1 MARPSKKGAKTE
13 AEVAAEAR
21 RKKEILDR
29 VAQSNIPTKTIL
41 KELGI
46 SRSTYYSWL
55 KRYEEEGDEGLL
67 DSRSLAKDTE
77 EVEETAPAV
86 EEVQPQPPVTVAAE
100 EAVEEK
106 PPEPVAEEIIEEE
119 AAPPPPE
126 ETVVKPA
133 EPVVTPAPVEPE
145 KAEEVAIPE
154 PMVPH
159 RGEQKKKGLGGYGFI
174 AVMLL
179 AVGLL
184 LSISISNHGTYQLR
198 KDNNSLTLWKGKFAP
213 GGYEM
218 VEAFE
223 PVAVDD
229 ADVSALTGRTYSGK
243 EDVHRAIFAFF
254 MDQVNAETARGDE
267 TDIGKMN
274 LLLARAEAFAE
285 SNGAG
290 DASLASM
297 RFQLAQQRVGMAELG
312 LHKAY
317 QKALPIYQEALK
329 AGLADAAILEAKV
342 EIMQKALGLVPVV
355 APKAPEQQ
363 AEVSPAEEE
372 AGKEAAITAPPET
385 GAKEAEAPAVA
396 KEPAK
401 EEAPA
406 VTKEPA
412 KEEEAAVTKEPA
424 KEEEAAVAKEPAKE
438 EEAAVAEE
446 SAKEKEAAVVPGV
459 GAEKTQIPAE
469 VESSIAEGETVPAET
484 GTDST
489 VEQTNPDEKTDKPT
503 SFMEWLKAKQQ

>member
-13 AEVAAEAR
+13 AEVAAEAK

-86 EEVQPQPPVTVAAE
+86 EEIQPQPSVTVAAE

-106 PPEPVAEEIIEEE
+106 PPEPVVEEVVEEE
-119 AAPPPPE
+119 PVPPPPE
-126 ETVVKPA
+126 ETVVKPE
-133 EPVVTPAPVEPE
+133 EPVATPTPVEPE
-145 KAEEVAIPE
+145 KTEEVTRPE

-159 RGEQKKKGLGGYGFI
+159 GGDQTKKGLGRYGFI

-179 AVGLL
+179 VVGLL
-184 LSISISNHGTYQLR
+184 LSISISNHSTYQLR
-198 KDNNSLTLWKGKFAP
+198 KNNNSLTLWKGKFAP
-213 GGYEM
+213 RGYEM

-223 PVAVDD
+223 PVVVDD
-229 ADVSALTGRTYSGK
+229 ADVSALTGRTYTDK
-243 EDVHRAIFAFF
+243 DAVHRAIFAFF
-254 MDQVNAETARGDE
+254 MDQVNVETARGDE
-267 TDIGKMN
+267 LDIDKMN
-274 LLLARAEAFAE
+274 LLLARAETFAE

-290 DASLASM
+290 DANLASM

-329 AGLADAAILEAKV
+329 AGLADAAMLEAKV
-342 EIMQKALGLVPVV
+342 GTMQEALGLVPVV
-355 APKAPEQQ
+355 APEAPEQQ
-363 AEVSPAEEE
+363 AEVSITEEE
-372 AGKEAAITAPPET
+372 AGKEAAISAPPET
-385 GAKEAEAPAVA
+385 VA
-396 KEPAK
+396 KEV
-401 EEAPA
+401 ETPA
-406 VTKEPA
+406 VVE
-412 KEEEAAVTKEPA
+412 
-424 KEEEAAVAKEPAKE
+424 EPAKE

-446 SAKEKEAAVVPGV
+446 SAKEEEAAVTPGV
-459 GAEKTQIPAE
+459 GAEETLIPAK
-469 VESSIAEGETVPAET
+469 VESSIEEGETVPAET
-484 GTDST
+484 ETDST
-489 VEQTNPDEKTDKPT
+489 VEQTNPEEETDKPT

>member
-86 EEVQPQPPVTVAAE
+86 EEVQPQPSVTVAAE

-106 PPEPVAEEIIEEE
+106 PPEPVAEEVIEEE
-119 AAPPPPE
+119 PVPPPPE
-126 ETVVKPA
+126 ETVVKPE
-133 EPVVTPAPVEPE
+133 EPVATPTPVEPE
-145 KAEEVAIPE
+145 KTEEVTIPE

-159 RGEQKKKGLGGYGFI
+159 GGDQTKKGLGRYGFI

-179 AVGLL
+179 VVGLL
-184 LSISISNHGTYQLR
+184 LSISISNHSTYQLR
-198 KDNNSLTLWKGKFAP
+198 KNNNSLTLWKGKFAP
-213 GGYEM
+213 RGYEM

-223 PVAVDD
+223 PVVVDN
-229 ADVSALTGRTYSGK
+229 ADVSALTGRTYTDK
-243 EDVHRAIFAFF
+243 DAVHRAIFAFF
-254 MDQVNAETARGDE
+254 MDQVNVETARGDE
-267 TDIGKMN
+267 LDIDKMN
-274 LLLARAEAFAE
+274 LLLARAETFAE

-290 DASLASM
+290 DANLASM

-329 AGLADAAILEAKV
+329 AGLADAAMLEAKV
-342 EIMQKALGLVPVV
+342 GTMQEALGLVPVV
-355 APKAPEQQ
+355 APEAPEQQ
-363 AEVSPAEEE
+363 AEVSITEEE
-372 AGKEAAITAPPET
+372 AGKEAAISAPPET
-385 GAKEAEAPAVA
+385 VAKEVETPAVA
-396 KEPAK
+396 E
-401 EEAPA
+401 
-406 VTKEPA
+406 EPA
-412 KEEEAAVTKEPA
+412 KEEEAAVT
-424 KEEEAAVAKEPAKE
+424 
-438 EEAAVAEE
+438 
-446 SAKEKEAAVVPGV
+446 PGV
-459 GAEKTQIPAE
+459 GAEETLIPAQ
-469 VESSIAEGETVPAET
+469 VESSIEEGETVPAET
-484 GTDST
+484 ETDST
-489 VEQTNPDEKTDKPT
+489 VEQSNPEEETDKAT

>member
-86 EEVQPQPPVTVAAE
+86 EEIQPQPSVTVAAE

-106 PPEPVAEEIIEEE
+106 PPEPVAEEVIEEE
-119 AAPPPPE
+119 PVPPPPE
-126 ETVVKPA
+126 ETVVKPE
-133 EPVVTPAPVEPE
+133 EPVATPTPVEPE
-145 KAEEVAIPE
+145 KTEEVTIPE

-159 RGEQKKKGLGGYGFI
+159 GGDQTKKGLGRYGFI

-179 AVGLL
+179 VVGLL
-184 LSISISNHGTYQLR
+184 LSISISNHSTYQLR
-198 KDNNSLTLWKGKFAP
+198 KNNNSLTLWKGKFAP
-213 GGYEM
+213 RGYEM

-223 PVAVDD
+223 PVVVDD
-229 ADVSALTGRTYSGK
+229 ADVSALTGRTYTDK
-243 EDVHRAIFAFF
+243 DAVHRAIFAFF
-254 MDQVNAETARGDE
+254 MDQVNVETARGDE
-267 TDIGKMN
+267 LDIDKMN
-274 LLLARAEAFAE
+274 LLLARAETFAE

-290 DASLASM
+290 DANLASM

-329 AGLADAAILEAKV
+329 AGLADAAMLEAKV
-342 EIMQKALGLVPVV
+342 GTMQEALGLVPVV
-355 APKAPEQQ
+355 APEAPEQQ
-363 AEVSPAEEE
+363 AEVSITEEE
-372 AGKEAAITAPPET
+372 AGKEAAISAPPET
-385 GAKEAEAPAVA
+385 VAKEVETPAVA
-396 KEPAK
+396 E
-401 EEAPA
+401 
-406 VTKEPA
+406 
-412 KEEEAAVTKEPA
+412 
-424 KEEEAAVAKEPAKE
+424 EPAKE

-446 SAKEKEAAVVPGV
+446 SAKEEEAAVTPGV
-459 GAEKTQIPAE
+459 GAEETLIPAQ
-469 VESSIAEGETVPAET
+469 VESSIEEGETVPAET
-484 GTDST
+484 ETDST
-489 VEQTNPDEKTDKPT
+489 VEQTNPEEETDKAT

>member
-86 EEVQPQPPVTVAAE
+86 EEVQPQPSVTVAAE

-106 PPEPVAEEIIEEE
+106 PPEPVAEEVIEEE
-119 AAPPPPE
+119 PGPPPPE
-126 ETVVKPA
+126 ETVVKPE
-133 EPVVTPAPVEPE
+133 EPVATPTPVEPE
-145 KAEEVAIPE
+145 KTEEVTRPE

-159 RGEQKKKGLGGYGFI
+159 GGDQTKKGLGRYGFI

-179 AVGLL
+179 VVGLL
-184 LSISISNHGTYQLR
+184 LSISISNHSTYQLR
-198 KDNNSLTLWKGKFAP
+198 KNNNSLTLWKGKFAP
-213 GGYEM
+213 RGYEM

-223 PVAVDD
+223 PVVVDD
-229 ADVSALTGRTYSGK
+229 ADVSALTGRTYADK
-243 EDVHRAIFAFF
+243 DAVHRAIFAFF
-254 MDQVNAETARGDE
+254 MDQVNVETARGDE
-267 TDIGKMN
+267 LDIDKMN
-274 LLLARAEAFAE
+274 LLLARAETFAE

-290 DASLASM
+290 DANLASM
-297 RFQLAQQRVGMAELG
+297 RFQVAQQRVGMAELG

-329 AGLADAAILEAKV
+329 AGLADAAMLEAKV
-342 EIMQKALGLVPVV
+342 GTMQEALGLVPVV
-355 APKAPEQQ
+355 APEAPEQQ
-363 AEVSPAEEE
+363 AEVSITEEE
-372 AGKEAAITAPPET
+372 AGKEAAISGPPET
-385 GAKEAEAPAVA
+385 VAKEVETPAVA
-396 KEPAK
+396 E
-401 EEAPA
+401 
-406 VTKEPA
+406 
-412 KEEEAAVTKEPA
+412 
-424 KEEEAAVAKEPAKE
+424 EPAKE

-446 SAKEKEAAVVPGV
+446 SAKEEEAAVTPGV
-459 GAEKTQIPAE
+459 GAEETLIPAK
-469 VESSIAEGETVPAET
+469 VESSIEEGETVPAET
-484 GTDST
+484 ETDST
-489 VEQTNPDEKTDKPT
+489 VEQTNPEEETDKPT

>member
-86 EEVQPQPPVTVAAE
+86 EEIQPQPSVTVAAE

-106 PPEPVAEEIIEEE
+106 PPEPVAEEVIEEE
-119 AAPPPPE
+119 PVPPPPE
-126 ETVVKPA
+126 ETVVKPE
-133 EPVVTPAPVEPE
+133 EPVATPTPVEPE
-145 KAEEVAIPE
+145 KTEEVTIPE
-154 PMVPH
+154 PMMPH
-159 RGEQKKKGLGGYGFI
+159 GGDQTKKGLGRYGFI

-179 AVGLL
+179 VVGLL
-184 LSISISNHGTYQLR
+184 LSISISNHSTYQLR
-198 KDNNSLTLWKGKFAP
+198 KNNNSLTLWKGKFAP
-213 GGYEM
+213 RGYEM

-223 PVAVDD
+223 PVVVDD
-229 ADVSALTGRTYSGK
+229 ADVSALTGRTYTDK
-243 EDVHRAIFAFF
+243 DAVHRAIFAFF
-254 MDQVNAETARGDE
+254 MDQVNVETARGDE
-267 TDIGKMN
+267 LDIDKMN
-274 LLLARAEAFAE
+274 LLLARAETFAE

-290 DASLASM
+290 DANLASM

-329 AGLADAAILEAKV
+329 AGLADAAMLEAKV
-342 EIMQKALGLVPVV
+342 GTMQEALGLVPVV
-355 APKAPEQQ
+355 APEAPEQQ
-363 AEVSPAEEE
+363 AEVSITEEE
-372 AGKEAAITAPPET
+372 AGKEAAISAPPET
-385 GAKEAEAPAVA
+385 VAKEVETPAVA
-396 KEPAK
+396 E
-401 EEAPA
+401 
-406 VTKEPA
+406 
-412 KEEEAAVTKEPA
+412 
-424 KEEEAAVAKEPAKE
+424 EPAKE

-446 SAKEKEAAVVPGV
+446 SAKEEEAAVTPGV
-459 GAEKTQIPAE
+459 GAEETLIPAK
-469 VESSIAEGETVPAET
+469 VESSIEEGETVPAET
-484 GTDST
+484 ETDST
-489 VEQTNPDEKTDKPT
+489 VEQSNPEEETDKAT

>member
-67 DSRSLAKDTE
+67 DSRSLAQATE

-86 EEVQPQPPVTVAAE
+86 EEVQPQPFVTVAAE

-106 PPEPVAEEIIEEE
+106 PPEPVAEEVIEEE
-119 AAPPPPE
+119 AVPPPPE

-145 KAEEVAIPE
+145 KAEEVARPE

-159 RGEQKKKGLGGYGFI
+159 GGDQKKKGLGGYGFI

-198 KDNNSLTLWKGKFAP
+198 KDSNSLTLWKGKFAP
-213 GGYEM
+213 RGYEM

-223 PVAVDD
+223 PVVVDD
-229 ADVSALTGRTYSGK
+229 ADVSALTGRTYTGK

-254 MDQVNAETARGDE
+254 MDQISAE

-290 DASLASM
+290 DTSLASM
-297 RFQLAQQRVGMAELG
+297 RFQLAQRRVGMAEQV

-317 QKALPIYQEALK
+317 QEALPVFQEALK
-329 AGLADAAILEAKV
+329 AGLADPAMLEAKV
-342 EIMQKALGLVPVV
+342 ETMQKALGLVPAVE
-355 APKAPEQQ
+355 PEAPEQQ
-363 AEVSPAEEE
+363 AEVSPAEEQV
-372 AGKEAAITAPPET
+372 GKEAAITAPPET

-396 KEPAK
+396 E
-401 EEAPA
+401 
-406 VTKEPA
+406 
-412 KEEEAAVTKEPA
+412 
-424 KEEEAAVAKEPAKE
+424 EPAKE

-446 SAKEKEAAVVPGV
+446 SAKEEEAAVAPGV
-459 GAEKTQIPAE
+459 GAEETQISAE
-469 VESSIAEGETVPAET
+469 VEPSVEEGETVPEET
-484 GTDST
+484 ETDST
-489 VEQTNPDEKTDKPT
+489 VEQTNPEEKTDKPT

>member
-1 MARPSKKGAKTE
+1 MARSSKKGAKTE

-67 DSRSLAKDTE
+67 DSRSLAQATE

-86 EEVQPQPPVTVAAE
+86 EEVQPQPFVTVAAE

-106 PPEPVAEEIIEEE
+106 PPEPVAEEVIEEE
-119 AAPPPPE
+119 AVPPPPE

-145 KAEEVAIPE
+145 KAEEVARPE

-159 RGEQKKKGLGGYGFI
+159 GGDQKKKGLGGYGFI

-179 AVGLL
+179 LVGLL
-184 LSISISNHGTYQLR
+184 VSISINNHSTYQLR
-198 KDNNSLTLWKGKFAP
+198 KDSNALMLWKGKFAP
-213 GGYEM
+213 RGYQM

-223 PVAVDD
+223 PVVVDD
-229 ADVSALTGRTYSGK
+229 ADVSALTGRTYTGK

-254 MDQVNAETARGDE
+254 MDQISAE

-290 DASLASM
+290 DTSLASM
-297 RFQLAQQRVGMAELG
+297 RFQLAQRRVGMAEQV

-317 QKALPIYQEALK
+317 QEALPVFQEALK
-329 AGLADAAILEAKV
+329 AGLADPAMLEAKV
-342 EIMQKALGLVPVV
+342 ETMQKALGLVPAV
-355 APKAPEQQ
+355 APEAPEQQ

-372 AGKEAAITAPPET
+372 AGKEAVITAPPET
-385 GAKEAEAPAVA
+385 EAKEAEAPAVA
-396 KEPAK
+396 E
-401 EEAPA
+401 
-406 VTKEPA
+406 
-412 KEEEAAVTKEPA
+412 
-424 KEEEAAVAKEPAKE
+424 EPAKE

-446 SAKEKEAAVVPGV
+446 SAKEEEAAVAPGV
-459 GAEKTQIPAE
+459 GAEETQISAE
-469 VESSIAEGETVPAET
+469 VESAVEEGETVPAET
-484 GTDST
+484 ETDST
-489 VEQTNPDEKTDKPT
+489 VEQTNPEEETDKPT

>member
-67 DSRSLAKDTE
+67 DSRSLAQATE

-86 EEVQPQPPVTVAAE
+86 EEVQPQPFVTVAAE

-106 PPEPVAEEIIEEE
+106 PPEPVAEEVIEEE
-119 AAPPPPE
+119 AVPPPPE

-145 KAEEVAIPE
+145 KAEEVARPE

-159 RGEQKKKGLGGYGFI
+159 GGDQKKKGLGGYGFI

-198 KDNNSLTLWKGKFAP
+198 KDSNSLTLWKGKFAP
-213 GGYEM
+213 RGYEM

-223 PVAVDD
+223 PVVVDD
-229 ADVSALTGRTYSGK
+229 ADVSALTGRTYTGK

-254 MDQVNAETARGDE
+254 MDQISAE

-290 DASLASM
+290 DTSLASM
-297 RFQLAQQRVGMAELG
+297 RFQLAQRRVGMAEQV

-317 QKALPIYQEALK
+317 QEALPVFQEALK
-329 AGLADAAILEAKV
+329 AGLADPAMLEAKV
-342 EIMQKALGLVPVV
+342 ETMQKALGLVPAVE
-355 APKAPEQQ
+355 PEAPEQQ
-363 AEVSPAEEE
+363 AEVSPAEEQV
-372 AGKEAAITAPPET
+372 GKEAAITAPPET

-396 KEPAK
+396 E
-401 EEAPA
+401 
-406 VTKEPA
+406 
-412 KEEEAAVTKEPA
+412 
-424 KEEEAAVAKEPAKE
+424 EPAKE

-446 SAKEKEAAVVPGV
+446 SAKEEEAAVAPGV
-459 GAEKTQIPAE
+459 GAEETQISAE
-469 VESSIAEGETVPAET
+469 VESSVEEGETVPEET
-484 GTDST
+484 ETDST
-489 VEQTNPDEKTDKPT
+489 VEQTNPEEETDKPT
-503 SFMEWLKAKQQ
+503 SFMQWLKAKQQ

>member
-67 DSRSLAKDTE
+67 DSRSLAQATE

-86 EEVQPQPPVTVAAE
+86 EEVQPQPFVTVAAE

-106 PPEPVAEEIIEEE
+106 PPEPVAEEVIEEE
-119 AAPPPPE
+119 AVPPPPE

-145 KAEEVAIPE
+145 KAEEVARPE

-159 RGEQKKKGLGGYGFI
+159 GGDQKKKGLGGYGFI

-198 KDNNSLTLWKGKFAP
+198 KDSNSLTLWKGKFAP
-213 GGYEM
+213 RGYEM

-223 PVAVDD
+223 PVVVDD
-229 ADVSALTGRTYSGK
+229 ADVSALTGRTYTGK

-254 MDQVNAETARGDE
+254 MDQISAE

-290 DASLASM
+290 DTSLASM
-297 RFQLAQQRVGMAELG
+297 RFQLAQRRVGMAEQV

-317 QKALPIYQEALK
+317 QEALPVFQEALK
-329 AGLADAAILEAKV
+329 AGLADPAMLEAKV
-342 EIMQKALGLVPVV
+342 ETMQKALGLVPAVE
-355 APKAPEQQ
+355 PEAPEQQ
-363 AEVSPAEEE
+363 AEVSPAEEQV
-372 AGKEAAITAPPET
+372 GKEAAITAPPET

-396 KEPAK
+396 E
-401 EEAPA
+401 
-406 VTKEPA
+406 
-412 KEEEAAVTKEPA
+412 
-424 KEEEAAVAKEPAKE
+424 EPAKE

-446 SAKEKEAAVVPGV
+446 SAKEEEAAVAPGV
-459 GAEKTQIPAE
+459 GAEETQISAE
-469 VESSIAEGETVPAET
+469 VESSVEEGETVPEET
-484 GTDST
+484 ETDST
-489 VEQTNPDEKTDKPT
+489 VEQTNPEEETDKPT

>member
-13 AEVAAEAR
+13 AEVAAEAK

-86 EEVQPQPPVTVAAE
+86 EEIQPQPSVTVAAE

-106 PPEPVAEEIIEEE
+106 PPEPVAEEVIEEE
-119 AAPPPPE
+119 PVPPPPE
-126 ETVVKPA
+126 ETVVKPE
-133 EPVVTPAPVEPE
+133 EPVATPTPVEPE
-145 KAEEVAIPE
+145 KTEEVTIPE

-159 RGEQKKKGLGGYGFI
+159 GGDQTKKGLGRYGFI
-174 AVMLL
+174 AVMVLV
-179 AVGLL
+179 VGLL
-184 LSISISNHGTYQLR
+184 LSISISNHSTYQLR

-213 GGYEM
+213 RGYEM

-223 PVAVDD
+223 PVVVDD
-229 ADVSALTGRTYSGK
+229 ADVSALTGRTYV
-243 EDVHRAIFAFF
+243 DRDAVHRAIFAFF
-254 MDQVNAETARGDE
+254 MDQVNVETARGDE
-267 TDIGKMN
+267 LDIDKMN
-274 LLLARAEAFAE
+274 LLLARAETFAE

-290 DASLASM
+290 DANLASM
-297 RFQLAQQRVGMAELG
+297 RLKLAQQRVGMAELG

-317 QKALPIYQEALK
+317 KKALPVYQEALK
-329 AGLADAAILEAKV
+329 AGVADAAMLEAKV
-342 EIMQKALGLVPVV
+342 ETMQKALGLVPVV
-355 APKAPEQQ
+355 APEAPEQQ
-363 AEVSPAEEE
+363 AEVSITEEE
-372 AGKEAAITAPPET
+372 AGKEAAISGPPET
-385 GAKEAEAPAVA
+385 VAKEVETPAVA
-396 KEPAK
+396 E
-401 EEAPA
+401 
-406 VTKEPA
+406 
-412 KEEEAAVTKEPA
+412 
-424 KEEEAAVAKEPAKE
+424 EPAKE

-446 SAKEKEAAVVPGV
+446 SAKEEEAAVTPGV
-459 GAEKTQIPAE
+459 GAEETLIPAQ
-469 VESSIAEGETVPAET
+469 VESSIEEGETVPAVTE
-484 GTDST
+484 TDST
-489 VEQTNPDEKTDKPT
+489 VEQTNPEEETDKAT

>member
-67 DSRSLAKDTE
+67 DSRSLAQATE

-86 EEVQPQPPVTVAAE
+86 EEVQPHPFVTVAAE

-106 PPEPVAEEIIEEE
+106 PPEPVAEEVIEEE
-119 AAPPPPE
+119 AVPPPPE

-145 KAEEVAIPE
+145 KAEEVARPE

-159 RGEQKKKGLGGYGFI
+159 RGDQKKKGLGGYGFI

-198 KDNNSLTLWKGKFAP
+198 KDSNSLTLWKGKFAP
-213 GGYEM
+213 RGYEM

-223 PVAVDD
+223 PVVVDD
-229 ADVSALTGRTYSGK
+229 ADVSALTGRTYTGK

-254 MDQVNAETARGDE
+254 MDQVSAE

-290 DASLASM
+290 DTSLASM
-297 RFQLAQQRVGMAELG
+297 RFQLAQRRVGMAEEV

-317 QKALPIYQEALK
+317 QEALPVFQEALK
-329 AGLADAAILEAKV
+329 AGLADPAMLEAKV
-342 EIMQKALGLVPVV
+342 ETMQKALGLVPAV
-355 APKAPEQQ
+355 APEAPEQQ
-363 AEVSPAEEE
+363 AEVSPTEEQ
-372 AGKEAAITAPPET
+372 AGKEAAIAAPPET
-385 GAKEAEAPAVA
+385 VAKEVGAPAVA
-396 KEPAK
+396 E
-401 EEAPA
+401 
-406 VTKEPA
+406 
-412 KEEEAAVTKEPA
+412 
-424 KEEEAAVAKEPAKE
+424 EPAKE

-446 SAKEKEAAVVPGV
+446 PAKEEEATVAPGV
-459 GAEKTQIPAE
+459 GAEETQIPTK
-469 VESSIAEGETVPAET
+469 VESSIEEGETVPAKTE
-484 GTDST
+484 TDST
-489 VEQTNPDEKTDKPT
+489 VEQTNAEEETDKPT

>member
-86 EEVQPQPPVTVAAE
+86 EEIQPQPSVTVAAE

-106 PPEPVAEEIIEEE
+106 PPEPVAEEVIEEE
-119 AAPPPPE
+119 PVPPPPE
-126 ETVVKPA
+126 ETVVKPE
-133 EPVVTPAPVEPE
+133 EPVATPTPVEPE
-145 KAEEVAIPE
+145 KTEEVTRPE

-159 RGEQKKKGLGGYGFI
+159 GGDQTKKGLGRYGFI
-174 AVMLL
+174 AVMVLV
-179 AVGLL
+179 VGLL
-184 LSISISNHGTYQLR
+184 LSISISNHSTYQLR
-198 KDNNSLTLWKGKFAP
+198 KNNNSLTLWKGKFAP
-213 GGYEM
+213 RGYEM

-223 PVAVDD
+223 PVVVDD
-229 ADVSALTGRTYSGK
+229 ADVSALTGRTYV
-243 EDVHRAIFAFF
+243 DRDAVHRAIFAFF
-254 MDQVNAETARGDE
+254 MDQVNVETARGDE
-267 TDIGKMN
+267 LDIDKMN
-274 LLLARAEAFAE
+274 LLLARAETFAE

-290 DASLASM
+290 DANLASM
-297 RFQLAQQRVGMAELG
+297 RLKLAQQRVGMAELG

-317 QKALPIYQEALK
+317 KKALPVYQEALK
-329 AGLADAAILEAKV
+329 AGVADAAMLEAKV
-342 EIMQKALGLVPVV
+342 ETMQKALGLVPVV
-355 APKAPEQQ
+355 APEAPEQQ
-363 AEVSPAEEE
+363 AEVSITEEE
-372 AGKEAAITAPPET
+372 AGEEAAISGPPET
-385 GAKEAEAPAVA
+385 VAKEVETPAVA
-396 KEPAK
+396 E
-401 EEAPA
+401 
-406 VTKEPA
+406 
-412 KEEEAAVTKEPA
+412 
-424 KEEEAAVAKEPAKE
+424 EPAKE

-446 SAKEKEAAVVPGV
+446 SAKEEEAAVTPGV
-459 GAEKTQIPAE
+459 GAEETLIPAK
-469 VESSIAEGETVPAET
+469 VESSIEEGETVPAET
-484 GTDST
+484 ETDST
-489 VEQTNPDEKTDKPT
+489 VEQTNPEEETDKPT

>member
-1 MARPSKKGAKTE
+1 MARSSKKGAKTE
-13 AEVAAEAR
+13 AEVAAEAK

-67 DSRSLAKDTE
+67 DSRSLAQATE

-86 EEVQPQPPVTVAAE
+86 EEVQPQPFVTVAAE

-106 PPEPVAEEIIEEE
+106 PPEPVAEEVIEEE
-119 AAPPPPE
+119 AVPPPPE

-159 RGEQKKKGLGGYGFI
+159 RGDQKKKGLGGYGFI

-198 KDNNSLTLWKGKFAP
+198 KDSNSLTLWKGKFAP
-213 GGYEM
+213 RGYEM

-223 PVAVDD
+223 PVVVDD
-229 ADVSALTGRTYSGK
+229 ADVSALTGRTYTGK

-254 MDQVNAETARGDE
+254 MDQISAE

-285 SNGAG
+285 SNGTG
-290 DASLASM
+290 DTSLASM
-297 RFQLAQQRVGMAELG
+297 RLKLAQQRVGMAEAG

-317 QKALPIYQEALK
+317 QKALPVYQEALK
-329 AGLADAAILEAKV
+329 AGVADAAILEAKV
-342 EIMQKALGLVPVV
+342 ETMQKALGLVPAVE
-355 APKAPEQQ
+355 PEAPEQQ
-363 AEVSPAEEE
+363 AEVSPAEEQV
-372 AGKEAAITAPPET
+372 GKEAAITAPPET

-396 KEPAK
+396 EESAK
-401 EEAPA
+401 EG
-406 VTKEPA
+406 
-412 KEEEAAVTKEPA
+412 
-424 KEEEAAVAKEPAKE
+424 
-438 EEAAVAEE
+438 EAAVAEE
-446 SAKEKEAAVVPGV
+446 SAKEEEAAVTPGV
-459 GAEKTQIPAE
+459 EAEETLIPAQ
-469 VESSIAEGETVPAET
+469 VESSIEEGETVPAET
-484 GTDST
+484 ETDST
-489 VEQTNPDEKTDKPT
+489 VEQTNPEEETDKPT
-503 SFMEWLKAKQQ
+503 SFMQWLKAKQQE

>member
-86 EEVQPQPPVTVAAE
+86 EEVQPQPSVTVAAE

-106 PPEPVAEEIIEEE
+106 PPEPVAEEVIEEE
-119 AAPPPPE
+119 PGPPPPE
-126 ETVVKPA
+126 ETVVKPE
-133 EPVVTPAPVEPE
+133 EPVATPTPVEPE
-145 KAEEVAIPE
+145 KTEEVTRPE

-159 RGEQKKKGLGGYGFI
+159 GGDQTKKGLGRYGFI

-179 AVGLL
+179 VVGLL
-184 LSISISNHGTYQLR
+184 LSISISNHSTYQLR
-198 KDNNSLTLWKGKFAP
+198 KNNNSLTLWKGKFAP
-213 GGYEM
+213 RGYEM

-223 PVAVDD
+223 PVVVDD
-229 ADVSALTGRTYSGK
+229 ADVSALTGRTYADK
-243 EDVHRAIFAFF
+243 DAVHRAIFAFF
-254 MDQVNAETARGDE
+254 MDQVNVETARGDE
-267 TDIGKMN
+267 LDIDKMN
-274 LLLARAEAFAE
+274 LLLARAETFAE

-290 DASLASM
+290 DANLASM
-297 RFQLAQQRVGMAELG
+297 RFQVAQQRVGMAELG

-329 AGLADAAILEAKV
+329 AGLADAAMLEAKV
-342 EIMQKALGLVPVV
+342 GTMQEALGLVPVV
-355 APKAPEQQ
+355 APEAPEQQ
-363 AEVSPAEEE
+363 AEVSITEEQ
-372 AGKEAAITAPPET
+372 AGKEAAISGPPET
-385 GAKEAEAPAVA
+385 VAKEVETPAVA
-396 KEPAK
+396 E
-401 EEAPA
+401 
-406 VTKEPA
+406 
-412 KEEEAAVTKEPA
+412 
-424 KEEEAAVAKEPAKE
+424 EPAKE

-446 SAKEKEAAVVPGV
+446 SAKEEEAAVTPGV
-459 GAEKTQIPAE
+459 GAEETLIPAK
-469 VESSIAEGETVPAET
+469 VESSIEEGETVPAET
-484 GTDST
+484 ETDST
-489 VEQTNPDEKTDKPT
+489 VEQTNPEEETDKPT

>member
-67 DSRSLAKDTE
+67 DSRSLAQATE

-86 EEVQPQPPVTVAAE
+86 EEGQPQPFVTVAAE

-106 PPEPVAEEIIEEE
+106 PPEPVAEEVIEEE
-119 AAPPPPE
+119 AVPPPPE

-145 KAEEVAIPE
+145 KAEEVARPE

-159 RGEQKKKGLGGYGFI
+159 GGDQKKKGLGGYGFI

-198 KDNNSLTLWKGKFAP
+198 KDSNSLTLWKGKFAP
-213 GGYEM
+213 RGYEM

-223 PVAVDD
+223 PVVVDD
-229 ADVSALTGRTYSGK
+229 ADVSALTGRTYTGK

-254 MDQVNAETARGDE
+254 MDQISAE

-290 DASLASM
+290 DTSLASM
-297 RFQLAQQRVGMAELG
+297 RFQLAQRRVGMAEQV

-317 QKALPIYQEALK
+317 QEALPVFQEALK
-329 AGLADAAILEAKV
+329 AGLADPAMLEAKV
-342 EIMQKALGLVPVV
+342 ETMQKALGLVPAVE
-355 APKAPEQQ
+355 PEAPEQQ
-363 AEVSPAEEE
+363 AEVSPAEEQV
-372 AGKEAAITAPPET
+372 GKEAAITAPPET

-396 KEPAK
+396 E
-401 EEAPA
+401 
-406 VTKEPA
+406 
-412 KEEEAAVTKEPA
+412 
-424 KEEEAAVAKEPAKE
+424 EPAKE

-446 SAKEKEAAVVPGV
+446 SAKEEEAAVAPGV
-459 GAEKTQIPAE
+459 GAEETQISAE
-469 VESSIAEGETVPAET
+469 VESSVEEGETVPEET
-484 GTDST
+484 ETDST
-489 VEQTNPDEKTDKPT
+489 VEQTNPEEETDKPT
-503 SFMEWLKAKQQ
+503 SFMQWLKAKQQE

>member
-86 EEVQPQPPVTVAAE
+86 EEIQPQPSVTVAAE

-106 PPEPVAEEIIEEE
+106 PPEPVAEEVIEEE
-119 AAPPPPE
+119 PVPPPPE
-126 ETVVKPA
+126 ETVVKPE
-133 EPVVTPAPVEPE
+133 EPVATPTPVEPE

-154 PMVPH
+154 PMVSH
-159 RGEQKKKGLGGYGFI
+159 RGDQKKKGLGGYGFI

-198 KDNNSLTLWKGKFAP
+198 KDSNSLTLWKGKFAP
-213 GGYEM
+213 RGYKM

-223 PVAVDD
+223 PVVVDD
-229 ADVSALTGRTYSGK
+229 ADVSALTGRTYAGK
-243 EDVHRAIFAFF
+243 EDVYGAIFAFF

-267 TDIGKMN
+267 ADIGKMA
-274 LLLARAEAFAE
+274 LLLARAETFAE

-290 DASLASM
+290 DTSLASM
-297 RFQLAQQRVGMAELG
+297 RFQVAQQRVGMAEQG
-312 LHKAY
+312 LHKEY

-329 AGLADAAILEAKV
+329 AGLADAAMLQAKV
-342 EIMQKALGLVPVV
+342 ETMQKALGLVPVV
-355 APKAPEQQ
+355 APEAPEQQ

-396 KEPAK
+396 EESAK
-401 EEAPA
+401 EG
-406 VTKEPA
+406 
-412 KEEEAAVTKEPA
+412 
-424 KEEEAAVAKEPAKE
+424 
-438 EEAAVAEE
+438 EAAVAEE
-446 SAKEKEAAVVPGV
+446 SAKEEEAAVTPGV
-459 GAEKTQIPAE
+459 GAEETLIPAQ
-469 VESSIAEGETVPAET
+469 VESSIEEGETVPAET
-484 GTDST
+484 ETDLT
-489 VEQTNPDEKTDKPT
+489 VEQTNPEEETDKAT

>member
-67 DSRSLAKDTE
+67 DSRSLAQATE

-86 EEVQPQPPVTVAAE
+86 EEVQPHPFVTVAAE

-106 PPEPVAEEIIEEE
+106 PPEPVAEEVIEEE
-119 AAPPPPE
+119 AVPPPPE

-159 RGEQKKKGLGGYGFI
+159 RGDQKKKGLGGYGFI

-198 KDNNSLTLWKGKFAP
+198 KDSNSLTLWKGKFAP
-213 GGYEM
+213 RGYEM

-223 PVAVDD
+223 PVVVDD
-229 ADVSALTGRTYSGK
+229 ADVSALTGRTYTGK

-254 MDQVNAETARGDE
+254 MDQVIAEAARGDE

-285 SNGAG
+285 SNGTG
-290 DASLASM
+290 DTSLASM
-297 RFQLAQQRVGMAELG
+297 RLKLAQQRVSMAEVE

-317 QKALPIYQEALK
+317 QKALPVYQEALK
-329 AGLADAAILEAKV
+329 AGVADAAMLEAKV
-342 EIMQKALGLVPVV
+342 ETMQKALGLVPVV
-355 APKAPEQQ
+355 APEAPEQQ
-363 AEVSPAEEE
+363 AEVSPTEEQ
-372 AGKEAAITAPPET
+372 AGKEAAIAAPPET
-385 GAKEAEAPAVA
+385 VAKEAEAPAVA
-396 KEPAK
+396 EESTKK
-401 EEAPA
+401 EEAA
-406 VTKEPA
+406 IAE
-412 KEEEAAVTKEPA
+412 EPA
-424 KEEEAAVAKEPAKE
+424 KEEEAAVA
-438 EEAAVAEE
+438 
-446 SAKEKEAAVVPGV
+446 PGV
-459 GAEKTQIPAE
+459 GAEETQIPTK
-469 VESSIAEGETVPAET
+469 VESSIEEGATVPAKTE
-484 GTDST
+484 TDST
-489 VEQTNPDEKTDKPT
+489 VEQTNPEEETDKPT

>member
-55 KRYEEEGDEGLL
+55 KRYEEEGYEGLL
-67 DSRSLAKDTE
+67 DSRSLAQATE

-86 EEVQPQPPVTVAAE
+86 EEVQPHPFVTVAAE

-106 PPEPVAEEIIEEE
+106 PPEPVAEEVIEEE
-119 AAPPPPE
+119 AVPPPPE

-159 RGEQKKKGLGGYGFI
+159 RGDQKKKGLGGYGFI

-198 KDNNSLTLWKGKFAP
+198 KDSNSLTLWKGKFAP
-213 GGYEM
+213 RGYEM

-223 PVAVDD
+223 PVVVDD
-229 ADVSALTGRTYSGK
+229 ADVSALTGRTYTGK

-254 MDQVNAETARGDE
+254 MDQVIAEAARGDE

-285 SNGAG
+285 SNGTG
-290 DASLASM
+290 DTSLASM
-297 RFQLAQQRVGMAELG
+297 RLKLAQQRVSMAEVE

-317 QKALPIYQEALK
+317 QKALPVYQEALK
-329 AGLADAAILEAKV
+329 AGVADAAMLEAKV
-342 EIMQKALGLVPVV
+342 ETMQKALGLVPVV
-355 APKAPEQQ
+355 APEAPEQQ
-363 AEVSPAEEE
+363 AEVSPTEEQ
-372 AGKEAAITAPPET
+372 AGKEAAIAAPPET
-385 GAKEAEAPAVA
+385 VAKEAEAPAVA
-396 KEPAK
+396 EESTKK
-401 EEAPA
+401 EEAA
-406 VTKEPA
+406 IAE
-412 KEEEAAVTKEPA
+412 EPA
-424 KEEEAAVAKEPAKE
+424 KEEEAAVA
-438 EEAAVAEE
+438 
-446 SAKEKEAAVVPGV
+446 PGV
-459 GAEKTQIPAE
+459 GAEETQIPTK
-469 VESSIAEGETVPAET
+469 VESSIEEGATVPAKTE
-484 GTDST
+484 TDST
-489 VEQTNPDEKTDKPT
+489 VEQTNPEEETDKPT

>member
-1 MARPSKKGAKTE
+1 MARPSKKGSKTE

-67 DSRSLAKDTE
+67 DSRSLAQATE
-77 EVEETAPAV
+77 EVEETTPAV
-86 EEVQPQPPVTVAAE
+86 EEVQPQPFVTVAAE

-106 PPEPVAEEIIEEE
+106 PPEPVAEEIIQEEPV
-119 AAPPPPE
+119 PPPFE
-126 ETVVKPA
+126 ETVGKPE
-133 EPVVTPAPVEPE
+133 EPVVTPTPVVPE
-145 KAEEVAIPE
+145 KAEEVAIPK

-159 RGEQKKKGLGGYGFI
+159 RGDQKKKGLGGYGFI

-198 KDNNSLTLWKGKFAP
+198 KDSNSLTLWKGKFAP
-213 GGYEM
+213 RGYEM

-223 PVAVDD
+223 PVVVDD
-229 ADVSALTGRTYSGK
+229 ADVSALTGRTYTGK

-254 MDQVNAETARGDE
+254 MDQISAE

-290 DASLASM
+290 DTSLASM
-297 RFQLAQQRVGMAELG
+297 RFQLAQRRVGMAEQV

-317 QKALPIYQEALK
+317 QEALPVFQEALK
-329 AGLADAAILEAKV
+329 AGLADPAMLEAKV
-342 EIMQKALGLVPVV
+342 ETMQKALGLVPAVE
-355 APKAPEQQ
+355 PEAPEQQ
-363 AEVSPAEEE
+363 AEVSPAEEQV
-372 AGKEAAITAPPET
+372 GKEAAITAPPET

-396 KEPAK
+396 E
-401 EEAPA
+401 
-406 VTKEPA
+406 
-412 KEEEAAVTKEPA
+412 
-424 KEEEAAVAKEPAKE
+424 EPAKE

-446 SAKEKEAAVVPGV
+446 SAKEEEAAVAPGV
-459 GAEKTQIPAE
+459 GAEETQISAE
-469 VESSIAEGETVPAET
+469 VESSVEEGETVPEET
-484 GTDST
+484 ETDST
-489 VEQTNPDEKTDKPT
+489 VEQTNPEEETDKPT

>member
-86 EEVQPQPPVTVAAE
+86 EEVQPQPSVTVAAE

-106 PPEPVAEEIIEEE
+106 PPEPVAEEVIEEE
-119 AAPPPPE
+119 PVPPPPE
-126 ETVVKPA
+126 ETVVKPE
-133 EPVVTPAPVEPE
+133 EPVATPTPVEPE
-145 KAEEVAIPE
+145 KTEEVTIPE

-159 RGEQKKKGLGGYGFI
+159 GGDQTKKGLGRYGFI

-179 AVGLL
+179 VVGLL
-184 LSISISNHGTYQLR
+184 LSISISNHSTYQLR
-198 KDNNSLTLWKGKFAP
+198 KNNNSLTLWKGKFAP
-213 GGYEM
+213 RGYEM

-223 PVAVDD
+223 PVVVDD
-229 ADVSALTGRTYSGK
+229 ADVSALTGRTYTDK
-243 EDVHRAIFAFF
+243 DAVHRAIFAFF
-254 MDQVNAETARGDE
+254 MDQVNVETARGDE
-267 TDIGKMN
+267 LDIDKMN
-274 LLLARAEAFAE
+274 LLLARAETFAE

-290 DASLASM
+290 DANLASM

-329 AGLADAAILEAKV
+329 AGLADAAMLEAKV
-342 EIMQKALGLVPVV
+342 GTMQEALGLVPVV
-355 APKAPEQQ
+355 APEAPEQQ
-363 AEVSPAEEE
+363 AEVSITEEQ
-372 AGKEAAITAPPET
+372 AGKEAAISAPPET
-385 GAKEAEAPAVA
+385 VAKEVETPAVA
-396 KEPAK
+396 E
-401 EEAPA
+401 
-406 VTKEPA
+406 EPA
-412 KEEEAAVTKEPA
+412 KEEEAAVT
-424 KEEEAAVAKEPAKE
+424 
-438 EEAAVAEE
+438 
-446 SAKEKEAAVVPGV
+446 PGV
-459 GAEKTQIPAE
+459 GAEETLIPAQ
-469 VESSIAEGETVPAET
+469 VESSIEEGETVPAET
-484 GTDST
+484 ETDST
-489 VEQTNPDEKTDKPT
+489 VEQTNPEEETDKAT